1 MGGAGRD
8 LGVAEKNSL
17 SEVAVTAAF
26 LSIPP
31 TLFVS
36 FLTVFTLDWK
46 SGGMRLQISPEFI
59 FARSSD
65 FSQPP
70 ALVSVAFMRGE
81 IPVEVVRNVSP
92 A

>member
-1 MGGAGRD
+1 M
-8 LGVAEKNSL
+8 NSL

-26 LSIPP
+26 LSVPS

-36 FLTVFTLDWK
+36 FLTGFTLDWK
-46 SGGMRLQISPEFI
+46 SEGIRFQISPEFI

-70 ALVSVAFMRGE
+70 ALVLVAFTRDL
-81 IPVEVVRNVSP
+81 IPVEVARNVRP
-92 A
+92 ALPLPSAKSSC